1 MGLVLVWEELSR
13 ELESEFHQ
21 KKLYEVLKELINVVL
36 NIQCHY

>member
-21 KKLYEVLKELINVVL
+21 KNLYEVLKELINVVL
-36 NIQCHY
+36 NIQCLY